1 MFFILKMEQEQ
12 KYQRDE
18 SFRNKISTV
27 NEDGKRKWLYPKKP
41 KGKFTNYRTYT
52 SYLLLAILFAIPWI
66 KIDGEPFLM
75 FNIVTRKFVLFG
87 QVFWPQDFHIFG
99 LIMISMVVFVVL
111 FTSVYGRIFCGWIC
125 PQTIFMEMVYRKIE
139 YLIDGDYKEQQRL
152 KKQRWDLEKIGK
164 RGFKYTLFYFIALII
179 SHTFLAYIIGSDEL
193 IKIQTSPIREHLG
206 GFFAIIGFSWV
217 FFFVFAWFREQVCLI
232 VCPYGRLQGV
242 MLDRNSLVV
251 AYDYIRGEGR
261 AKFRKGE
268 DRKEASKGDCIDC
281 NQCVNVCPTGID
293 IRNGTQ
299 LECINCTACMDACD
313 FMMESTN
320 QPKGLIR
327 IDSENAIAENKRIK
341 FSFRSKAYTVVLVIL
356 IVFIGFLFKLRGG
369 VETSILRTPGV
380 MYQETENGRISNLY
394 NLKVVNKSSSEM
406 DLTFKLINYKGEIKM
421 VGQDNLVVKKG
432 ESNQQA
438 FFVEIDK
445 NDLVDKN
452 TELTIGIYNHGELIE
467 QEKTSFNGPVR

>member
-1 MFFILKMEQEQ
+1 MEATEG
-12 KYQRDE
+12 YHRDD
-18 SFRNKISTV
+18 SFRNKITTV

-41 KGKFTNYRTYT
+41 KGKFTNYRTYL

-75 FNIVTRKFVLFG
+75 FNVVTRKFVLFG

-99 LIMISMVVFVVL
+99 LIMISMIIFIVL
-111 FTSVYGRIFCGWIC
+111 FTTVYGRVFCGWIC

-139 YLIDGDYKEQQRL
+139 YWIDGDYKEQQLL
-152 KKQRWDLEKIGK
+152 KKQPWDLEKIGK
-164 RGFKYTLFYFIALII
+164 RGLKYSLFYLIAVII

-193 IKIQTSPIREHLG
+193 LKIQRAPIKEHLG
-206 GFFAIIGFSWV
+206 GFIAILAFSWV

-261 AKFRKGE
+261 AKFRKNE
-268 DRKEASKGDCIDC
+268 DRKEARKGDCIDC

-313 FMMESTN
+313 HMMESVK
-320 QPKGLIR
+320 QPIGLIR
-327 IDSENAIAENKRIK
+327 IDSENAIAEGKRVK
-341 FSFRSKAYTVVLVIL
+341 FSTRSKAYTVFLVLL
-356 IVFIGFLFKLRGG
+356 LVFIGFLFKLRGG
-369 VETSILRTPGV
+369 VETIVLRTPGV
-380 MYQETENGRISNLY
+380 MYQENENGTISNLF
-394 NLKVVNKSSSEM
+394 NVKVVNKSSGTLK
-406 DLTFKLINYKGEIKM
+406 LTFDLINPKGVVKM
-421 VGQDNLVVKKG
+421 VGQDTLMVKKG
-432 ESNQQA
+432 ESSQQA
-438 FFVEIDK
+438 FFIELDK
-445 NDLVDKN
+445 KMITEKN
-452 TELTIGIYNHGELIE
+452 TPLEIGIYDNGNLIE
-467 QEKTSFNGPVR
+467 KEKTTFNGPINK